1 MEDSVL
7 TQEELNEYFR
17 LQKKM
22 KDAMFRVARK
32 IGEKDSLFNITDGF
46 DLNQEKSKVYCI
58 GACATIGEFDLVAV
72 TYDDEKLNEY
82 LSKREQDGW

>member
-7 TQEELNEYFR
+7 TREELNEHFR
-17 LQKKM
+17 LQKKLN
-22 KDAMFRVARK
+22 DAMLRVARK
-32 IGEKDSLFNITDGF
+32 IGEKDSLFNITDSF
-46 DLNQEKSKVYCI
+46 DIDETKGKVYCI

-82 LSKREQDGW
+82 LSKRG